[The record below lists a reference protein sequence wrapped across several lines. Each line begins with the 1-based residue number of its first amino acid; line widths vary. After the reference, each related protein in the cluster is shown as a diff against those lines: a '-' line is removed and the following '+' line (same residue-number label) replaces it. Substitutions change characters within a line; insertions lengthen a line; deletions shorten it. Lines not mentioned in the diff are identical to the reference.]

1 MKFLD
6 YESGYQVM
14 RVDNDFR
21 NTYDDDDLRKQ
32 LMVTTIYNEDGSVLA
47 TYDPSNLTSSDNIRN
62 KFFYPSAAS
71 IPTPSRRPTGRRPTF
86 T

>member
-47 TYDPSNLTSSDNIRN
+47 TYDPSNLTKQRQYQEQVL
-62 KFFYPSAAS
+62 YPFCRKVYRPQVEGQPTSANL
-71 IPTPSRRPTGRRPTF
+71 
-86 T
+86 